1 MLLKFVPTS
10 TDLQISSST
19 INPRM
24 YCLIFHI
31 RMNLKYQQK
40 ESLSRD
46 RQIDEEKKKQERMKL
61 REAEETES
69 KDWDGR
75 ERWEGET
82 HGIFSTG

>member
-1 MLLKFVPTS
+1 MLLKFIPTS

-19 INPRM
+19 INPRI
-24 YCLIFHI
+24 YSLIFHL

-46 RQIDEEKKKQERMKL
+46 RQVDEEKKKKKEERMKL

-69 KDWDGR
+69 KD
-75 ERWEGET
+75 
-82 HGIFSTG
+82 

>member
-1 MLLKFVPTS
+1 
-10 TDLQISSST
+10 
-19 INPRM
+19 
-24 YCLIFHI
+24 
-31 RMNLKYQQK
+31 MNLKYQQK

-46 RQIDEEKKKQERMKL
+46 RQIDEEKKKKEERMKL

-75 ERWEGET
+75 ERWERET

>member
-19 INPRM
+19 INPRI
-24 YCLIFHI
+24 YCLIFHL

-46 RQIDEEKKKQERMKL
+46 RQIDEEKKKRGKD
-61 REAEETES
+61 EAE
-69 KDWDGR
+69 G
-75 ERWEGET
+75 G
-82 HGIFSTG
+82 